1 MQNMLNSRWMH
12 TVLLLALLC
21 GAVVV
26 RGHDY
31 EWSRSLRYLA
41 FDAFNKLHPR
51 QPTDQVVVVDLDEV
65 SMGRDDLGQWPWPRN
80 TVATMVD
87 KLKAMGAKAVV
98 FDMVFAESD
107 RTSPSALLK
116 SMPELKA
123 DLAAVKDHDQQ
134 LADSFTAA
142 GNVVAG
148 FVWSPDKKATRRT
161 PVLSKSILLSGDAD
175 GLRRSVLTMVGVT
188 TTIPELAQAA
198 AGNGCFCVAPEVDG
212 LIRQVPLLT
221 RFDAEADKAP
231 ELYPSLAL
239 EALRVSQ
246 DPRINVKVRHLRPNE
261 IGPLDAPYK
270 MQVGQYEIPLDVD
283 GKFFV
288 YFSKARPEKYI
299 PAWQVFDGAVDPA
312 KIKDKIVLIG
322 TSAQGLKDIRS
333 TPLDLFIPGVEVHVN
348 VIEQVMTGQYLLR
361 PALLSGV
368 EFCFIIAIGLLI
380 ILLAPFVGAVVL
392 AGLTMVLVG
401 GIGYASWTIFLTHGL
416 LLDPVYPSLTILAL
430 FVLASLLAYIRTE
443 SERKQVRTA
452 FSHYISP
459 DFMKELTD
467 NPEKL
472 KLGGEMRDLSVMFT
486 DIRGFTGISEKLT
499 PEALIHLMNDFL
511 TPMSSLVMENRGT
524 IDKYMG
530 DAMMA
535 FWNAP
540 LDDPDHARHACITAL
555 KMNQALIPINEN
567 IKDQGIVLA
576 AGIGIY
582 TGRASVGNM
591 GSRQR
596 FAYSALGDTVN
607 TASRLEG
614 QTKAYGVSVL
624 IGESTAAKVQD
635 MALLELDLLRAKG
648 KKEPVRIYT
657 LIGDEVEAQTA
668 VFKNLAERHGR
679 MMAAY
684 RAQDFDTALSL
695 IRECSGQIPAMDG
708 FYGIMAERIA
718 VLDKTRPGDGWD
730 GVYEATSK

>member
-1 MQNMLNSRWMH
+1 FM
-12 TVLLLALLC
+12 
-21 GAVVV
+21 AV
-26 RGHDY
+26 
-31 EWSRSLRYLA
+31 
-41 FDAFNKLHPR
+41 
-51 QPTDQVVVVDLDEV
+51 
-65 SMGRDDLGQWPWPRN
+65 
-80 TVATMVD
+80 
-87 KLKAMGAKAVV
+87 
-98 FDMVFAESD
+98 
-107 RTSPSALLK
+107 
-116 SMPELKA
+116 
-123 DLAAVKDHDQQ
+123 
-134 LADSFTAA
+134 
-142 GNVVAG
+142 
-148 FVWSPDKKATRRT
+148 
-161 PVLSKSILLSGDAD
+161 
-175 GLRRSVLTMVGVT
+175 
-188 TTIPELAQAA
+188 
-198 AGNGCFCVAPEVDG
+198 
-212 LIRQVPLLT
+212 
-221 RFDAEADKAP
+221 
-231 ELYPSLAL
+231 
-239 EALRVSQ
+239 
-246 DPRINVKVRHLRPNE
+246 
-261 IGPLDAPYK
+261 
-270 MQVGQYEIPLDVD
+270 
-283 GKFFV
+283 
-288 YFSKARPEKYI
+288 
-299 PAWQVFDGAVDPA
+299 
-312 KIKDKIVLIG
+312 
-322 TSAQGLKDIRS
+322 
-333 TPLDLFIPGVEVHVN
+333 
-348 VIEQVMTGQYLLR
+348 
-361 PALLSGV
+361 
-368 EFCFIIAIGLLI
+368 IGLLI
-380 ILLAPFVGAVVL
+380 ILLAPFAGAVVL
-392 AGLTMVLVG
+392 AGLTMLLVG

-486 DIRGFTGISEKLT
+486 DIRGFTSISEKLS

-567 IKDQGIVLA
+567 VKEQGIVLA

-635 MALLELDLLRAKG
+635 MALLELDLLRVKG

-668 VFKNLAERHGR
+668 AFKNLAERHGR

-684 RAQDFDTALSL
+684 RAQDFDVALSL
-695 IRECSGQIPAMDG
+695 IRECMGQIDLMDG
-708 FYGIMAERIA
+708 FYNIMADRIGEMQ
-718 VLDKTRPGDGWD
+718 KHPTGDSWD